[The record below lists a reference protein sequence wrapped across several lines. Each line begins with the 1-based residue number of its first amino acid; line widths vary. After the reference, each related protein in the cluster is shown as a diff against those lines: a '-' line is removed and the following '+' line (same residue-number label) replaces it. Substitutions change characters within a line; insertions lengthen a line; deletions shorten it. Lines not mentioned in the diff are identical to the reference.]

1 MDKQHG
7 SRVMRAPMVQDL
19 TNLPRAAAS
28 RMRHGFACAGIALA
42 LACLPVLLSACQTSD
57 ALSSAAEQASGRRT
71 PGSPLPEFKDPL
83 FSYRTPLEARDGGAY
98 LTVPYNEE
106 KDINQ
111 RDEMPVRKVH
121 SRYTSRLPASAERDF
136 TYRSNGKELGVLG
149 AGKLDG
155 AARLTVIYLHGRDG
169 NRTWGFDDER
179 FGGNFNRLKNMV
191 VAAGGAYLSPDFSD
205 FEAAGAA
212 DIASLIRA
220 RSALGGGPV
229 VLACGS
235 LGTKICWALADDGE
249 IRKQL
254 AGLVVLG
261 GFPDRNFLRSAYS
274 GAVKTLPVYIAHG
287 SRDPVYAVEDMEDFY
302 GALNVKSYP
311 VRMTV
316 FDTGNHGTPVRMID
330 WRGAINWLLSAAAG

>member
-1 MDKQHG
+1 
-7 SRVMRAPMVQDL
+7 MVQDL
-19 TNLPRAAAS
+19 TILPRALKS
-28 RMRHGFACAGIALA
+28 RLRHVSTRAVVAF
-42 LACLPVLLSACQTSD
+42 VLTCFPLLLTACQTSD
-57 ALSSAAEQASGRRT
+57 ALSSAADEVGGRKV
-71 PGSPLPEFKDPL
+71 PSAPLPAFKDAL
-83 FSYRTPLEARDGGAY
+83 FSYRKPLEVRDDGAF
-98 LTVPYNEE
+98 LTVPYDEM

-121 SRYTSRLPASAERDF
+121 SQYIRRLPDSAERNF
-136 TYRSNGKELGVLG
+136 TYVSNGRELGVLG
-149 AGKLDG
+149 AGQLDG
-155 AARLTVIYLHGRDG
+155 SARLTVIYLHGRDG

-191 VAAGGAYLSPDFSD
+191 VAAGGTYLSPDFSD
-205 FEAAGAA
+205 FDAAGAA

-261 GFPDRNFLRSAYS
+261 GFPDRNFLRAAYS

-287 SRDPVYAVEDMEDFY
+287 SRDPVYAVEDMEDLY

>member
-1 MDKQHG
+1 MVPDRANPT
-7 SRVMRAPMVQDL
+7 RVFLNRLRRASAF
-19 TNLPRAAAS
+19 AALS
-28 RMRHGFACAGIALA
+28 LA
-42 LACLPVLLSACQTSD
+42 LAGILAALPACQTSD
-57 ALSSAAEQASGRRT
+57 TLSSAAEQAAGRRT
-71 PGSPLPEFKDPL
+71 PAGPLPEFKDAL
-83 FSYRTPLEARDGGAY
+83 FAYRKPLEVSDGGAH
-98 LTVPYNEE
+98 LVVPYDEM

-121 SRYTSRLPASAERDF
+121 SRYIQRLPASSERDF
-136 TYRSNGKELGVLG
+136 TYVSNGRELAVLG

-155 AARLTVIYLHGRDG
+155 TARFTVIYLHGRDG

-179 FGGNFNRLKNMV
+179 FGGNFNRLKNLV
-191 VAAGGAYLSPDFSD
+191 AAAGGAYLSPDFSD
-205 FEAAGAA
+205 FEAEGAA

-220 RSALGGGPV
+220 RTAQGGGPV

-235 LGTKICWALADDGE
+235 LGTKICWALADDGD

-261 GFPDRNFLRSAYS
+261 GFPDSGFLRAAYS
-274 GAVKTLPVYIAHG
+274 GAVKTIPVYIAHG
-287 SRDPVYAVEDMEDFY
+287 SRDPVYELEDMEDFY

-316 FDTGNHGTPVRMID
+316 FDTGNHGTPVRMVD
-330 WRGAINWLLSAAAG
+330 WRNALNWLLSAASG